1 MHSTNST
8 EKMFKRNDR
17 NVMVNFKPDEYMRK
31 MIFQS
36 VTHGVQSSLLWFSGR
51 ASRVATRARFLKG
64 LLALIQDHPN
74 PAVRTGGGRGGG
86 LRPLP
91 WIRHCLHIFFRV
103 ACVNDLKIIF
113 LKMFEIITQS
123 ALRKKY

>member
-8 EKMFKRNDR
+8 EKMFKCNDR
-17 NVMVNFKPDEYMRK
+17 NVMVNFNPDEYMRK
-31 MIFQS
+31 MIFLS

-74 PAVRTGGGRGGG
+74 PAVRRGDLGPSPG
-86 LRPLP
+86 SATV
-91 WIRHCLHIFFRV
+91 CIFS
-103 ACVNDLKIIF
+103 
-113 LKMFEIITQS
+113 FESPVSMT
-123 ALRKKY
+123 

>member
-31 MIFQS
+31 MIFLS

-64 LLALIQDHPN
+64 LLVLIQDHPN
-74 PAVRTGGGRGGG
+74 PAVRRGGG
-86 LRPLP
+86 ASPGSATV
-91 WIRHCLHIFFRV
+91 CIFS
-103 ACVNDLKIIF
+103 
-113 LKMFEIITQS
+113 FESPVSMT
-123 ALRKKY
+123 